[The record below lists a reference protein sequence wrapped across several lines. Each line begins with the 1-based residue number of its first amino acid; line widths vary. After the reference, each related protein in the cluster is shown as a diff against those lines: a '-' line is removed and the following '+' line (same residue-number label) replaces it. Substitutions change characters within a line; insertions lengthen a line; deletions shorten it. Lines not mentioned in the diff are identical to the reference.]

1 MKKLYILIGIYIVAL
16 AIAIY
21 GYIIDTDPIIN
32 SFAYQIFEV
41 IMLSV
46 FVFGILMLPVY
57 VFYFVYR
64 LFNKSIKSGN

>member
-1 MKKLYILIGIYIVAL
+1 MKKLYILIGIYLVAL
-16 AIAIY
+16 TIAIF
-21 GYIIDTDPIIN
+21 GYIIDTDPVIN

-57 VFYFVYR
+57 VFYFVFR
-64 LFNKSIKSGN
+64 FFKRMQKANN